1 MKTRMGLVAAL
12 AVFTCHLAEAGEVE
26 SSVHQAMN
34 ALRTKAAECKAVVKD
49 ALGEPFEEQAAKAL
63 DELKQDPRSLKLQ
76 LRVIDILLAH
86 ADRLHGSLTSAKA
99 ADLGSMRD
107 RVVAGLQ
114 TLVEAKKA
122 EQDRYLARAKESEDP
137 EFRRRYEELA
147 AVCGRLAQAYSVRVE
162 QYRAVPITQ
171 QLVQIQLSLE
181 YLSAVSEVLRSL
193 RDGIQTIL
201 SDEEALREL
210 QRLSVTV
217 DGIQKS
223 LKTFSEVVL
232 AGALSGEDVPAAESD
247 KS

>member
-1 MKTRMGLVAAL
+1 MKSRLSLVAAL
-12 AVFTCHLAEAGEVE
+12 ALLTCSLAEAGEVE

-34 ALRTKAAECKAVVKD
+34 ALRAKAAECKSVVKD
-49 ALGEPFEEQAAKAL
+49 ALGEPFEEQASKAL
-63 DELKQDPRSLKLQ
+63 DELKKDPRSLKLQ
-76 LRVIDILLAH
+76 LHVIDILLAH
-86 ADRLHGSLTSAKA
+86 QDRLHGSLLSAKG
-99 ADLGSMRD
+99 ADLGAMRD
-107 RVVAGLQ
+107 RVVKGLEA
-114 TLVEAKKA
+114 LVEAKKA
-122 EQDRYLARAKESEDP
+122 EQDRYLARAKESQDP
-137 EFRRRYEELA
+137 EWRRRYEELA
-147 AVCGRLAQAYSVRVE
+147 AVCGRLARAYSVRVD

-181 YLSAVSEVLRSL
+181 YLSSVKEVLISL

-232 AGALSGEDVPAAESD
+232 AGALAGEDAPAADSDES
-247 KS
+247 